1 MTEYVAYGELYQL
14 WQSLVTLPDNL
25 VALYVAEIAVTIDF
39 LHNAGVIYRDL
50 KMENLLLDE
59 DGHIKLIDFGLAKW
73 LRYGS
78 KTGSICGTLHL
89 MAPEVCAG
97 SWYGH
102 SVDWWSLGIIAYCLV
117 VGRYP
122 VPLQLNHASMMHAI
136 SKCNYSLP
144 EGTNPDLESLIKG
157 LLNRDPKERIHSLVQ
172 LQREPLYADTDLS
185 TITRKKV
192 APRKLLEEYIEKKT
206 RQNFEDFA
214 GLTSTPKHCQK
225 SGTSSELCSS
235 PGIDRAG
242 VSSPASH
249 RGSRI
254 SLGFHKRSA
263 SSPLLHP
270 GRLGHHDTA
279 LKCGGSVAHSNGAS
293 VPILQSPLLRLA
305 RQHCINQASV
315 RYSKSPKVLPRSH
328 AHSYVNITTLSSP
341 SPSLLRSQKIKD
353 RKQRFR
359 GSKKQPSLP
368 TLHQENSS
376 FDSMRMSNSINE
388 IPSCLEGSSSSTSC
402 EKLFCSHSLNANESS
417 NSSSQKSQF
426 VRPRSADLSSSK
438 IITSKSFCVGGQG
451 KSTSPSAGSPVLS
464 RVCGVPFVN
473 TLPPIA
479 CSPYPPSSPNPSSSP
494 LFFSSPAPSAQPMY
508 GSSLLPPPNPS
519 AHFFSA
525 STSLSPAPQLPEN
538 GDVSSGSRDTSKG
551 IAHDSACDV
560 IARGPTLV
568 VHDDDGVKNE
578 NDSVLTSLRNFQLV
592 SKWSLENPSAS
603 CSNFQQEKGSFDG
616 ECVNTDKARGSD
628 ELITESILLPS
639 ESSMCLPV
647 SPTVSGVVPSA
658 DVSRLDRD
666 LCSQSSGTLPVV
678 TTSEFS
684 ATIVPSVLVS
694 PTSCAVTINDSSYS
708 GFSATNFVTTDN
720 SSSFIS
726 TASIDDAAESSPLRF
741 IESSSQEAQL
751 APTSH
756 ARCASLSSSNTVGFA
771 SKVSDKSMNSSSISN
786 HRRIASSSDF
796 TTAKSTDIEA
806 SFEADSRVGTVD
818 IKNSTSLRLGRKPN
832 FGYVLPRFHDK
843 ESEVS
848 DSASSRAAIKEKL
861 AHFQDS
867 LDRITAFQKDLQPY
881 EPPTST
887 GVSTPFPSL
896 TKTDFATSQPPSQ
909 SLPLSLNSSIL
920 VSSKEIASAPSTL
933 ALTSA
938 CSSSILAP
946 GSAPLNDENSE
957 VSNSRKI
964 RTSPVTYCRT
974 KATSQ
979 SSSLTNSSQTTL
991 SSPRLSRAASI
1002 RTSPHF
1008 RYRHNIRDST
1018 SRVDLES
1025 SFAPSP
1031 AGNTASDVK
1040 KPESSSSMSDPSRG
1054 NIHLND
1060 DTHKNSSDLLS
1071 SPKCSRSVNSTS
1083 SLVSSSSHTTLSPKA
1098 TSPQSLSFPETKSAQ
1113 DLRQVA
1119 ASAAVSSSPRF
1130 LINHVQVSNTD
1141 GYFVP
1146 SSNILTNNSDSS
1158 VISSNMIASSDSLA
1172 LVGTKSVFTEDS
1184 HGAGDEKNAN
1194 IDFFN
1199 KNNNNYSIR
1208 Q

>member
-1 MTEYVAYGELYQL
+1 MVRKLLVVSKFCMVRKLLVVMTEYVAYGELYQL

-359 GSKKQPSLP
+359 G
-368 TLHQENSS
+368 T
-376 FDSMRMSNSINE
+376 
-388 IPSCLEGSSSSTSC
+388 
-402 EKLFCSHSLNANESS
+402 
-417 NSSSQKSQF
+417 
-426 VRPRSADLSSSK
+426 
-438 IITSKSFCVGGQG
+438 
-451 KSTSPSAGSPVLS
+451 
-464 RVCGVPFVN
+464 
-473 TLPPIA
+473 
-479 CSPYPPSSPNPSSSP
+479 
-494 LFFSSPAPSAQPMY
+494 PSAQPMY

-568 VHDDDGVKNE
+568 VHDDDGPI
-578 NDSVLTSLRNFQLV
+578 LRNIACRDY
-592 SKWSLENPSAS
+592 K
-603 CSNFQQEKGSFDG
+603 
-616 ECVNTDKARGSD
+616 R
-628 ELITESILLPS
+628 IL
-639 ESSMCLPV
+639 CNNCAV
-647 SPTVSGVVPSA
+647 SP
-658 DVSRLDRD
+658 RK
-666 LCSQSSGTLPVV
+666 
-678 TTSEFS
+678 
-684 ATIVPSVLVS
+684 
-694 PTSCAVTINDSSYS
+694 SY
-708 GFSATNFVTTDN
+708 
-720 SSSFIS
+720 
-726 TASIDDAAESSPLRF
+726 LM
-741 IESSSQEAQL
+741 
-751 APTSH
+751 
-756 ARCASLSSSNTVGFA
+756 RC
-771 SKVSDKSMNSSSISN
+771 D
-786 HRRIASSSDF
+786 H
-796 TTAKSTDIEA
+796 
-806 SFEADSRVGTVD
+806 
-818 IKNSTSLRLGRKPN
+818 
-832 FGYVLPRFHDK
+832 
-843 ESEVS
+843 
-848 DSASSRAAIKEKL
+848 
-861 AHFQDS
+861 Q
-867 LDRITAFQKDLQPY
+867 
-881 EPPTST
+881 
-887 GVSTPFPSL
+887 
-896 TKTDFATSQPPSQ
+896 
-909 SLPLSLNSSIL
+909 
-920 VSSKEIASAPSTL
+920 
-933 ALTSA
+933 
-938 CSSSILAP
+938 
-946 GSAPLNDENSE
+946 
-957 VSNSRKI
+957 
-964 RTSPVTYCRT
+964 
-974 KATSQ
+974 
-979 SSSLTNSSQTTL
+979 
-991 SSPRLSRAASI
+991 
-1002 RTSPHF
+1002 
-1008 RYRHNIRDST
+1008 
-1018 SRVDLES
+1018 
-1025 SFAPSP
+1025 
-1031 AGNTASDVK
+1031 
-1040 KPESSSSMSDPSRG
+1040 
-1054 NIHLND
+1054 
-1060 DTHKNSSDLLS
+1060 
-1071 SPKCSRSVNSTS
+1071 
-1083 SLVSSSSHTTLSPKA
+1083 
-1098 TSPQSLSFPETKSAQ
+1098 
-1113 DLRQVA
+1113 
-1119 ASAAVSSSPRF
+1119 
-1130 LINHVQVSNTD
+1130 
-1141 GYFVP
+1141 
-1146 SSNILTNNSDSS
+1146 
-1158 VISSNMIASSDSLA
+1158 
-1172 LVGTKSVFTEDS
+1172 
-1184 HGAGDEKNAN
+1184 
-1194 IDFFN
+1194 
-1199 KNNNNYSIR
+1199 
-1208 Q
+1208 